1 MLKNSVSKLLMA
13 ILVFTLIL
21 SNGFFGG
28 ISTYANEEIKKPKYV
43 FYFIGDGL
51 GASQRQAAEFYLQE
65 LNLNKEKL
73 FINSMDIAGINTTY
87 SKDSLVTDSAA
98 AGTAL
103 ATGYKT
109 NNGMISVLPDG
120 KKLKTLIE
128 EAKQNNMATGII
140 STTRLTHATP
150 AVFVSHNISRNNENE
165 IAKEMAEFR
174 VDFLAGG
181 GYRHFVTADYKGLK
195 SKRTDENNLVEFLK
209 KNDYNVFLAENSTKD
224 FIEFNPSKEEK
235 VFAVFTYSHLPYEV
249 DRRNNNETPSLSK
262 ITKKGIEVLE
272 QYDDGFFMMIE
283 AGRIDHAGH
292 ANDAKG
298 TIMDVI
304 EFDNSVKQ
312 AYEFYKNHKD
322 ETLIVVVGDHET
334 GGMGLGFGKN
344 YFLDM
349 AKLQDVKVSVE
360 DKLQGKYNG
369 NKDEYKMYI
378 KNNLGIDNLTK
389 KEEANLNRAM
399 NIVDNK
405 LEEDKN
411 LYGGYDP
418 VAIETTHIISKR
430 ANIEWTTY
438 AHTGT
443 SIPMSA
449 IGVGSQKF
457 SGYKDNTQIAKT
469 MAELLNF
476 DLN

>member
-1 MLKNSVSKLLMA
+1 MLKKCASKLLLSV
-13 ILVFTLIL
+13 LVFTLIL
-21 SNGFFGG
+21 SNSFFGG
-28 ISTYANEEIKKPKYV
+28 INTYANEEIKKPKYV

-65 LNLNKEKL
+65 LNSNKEKL
-73 FINSMDIAGINTTY
+73 LINSMEIAGINTTY

-109 NNGMISVLPDG
+109 NNGMISILPDG
-120 KKLKTLIE
+120 TKVKTLIE
-128 EAKQNNMATGII
+128 EAKENNMATGII

-150 AVFVSHNISRNNENE
+150 AVFASHNISRNNENE
-165 IAKEMAEFR
+165 IAKEMAEFG

-181 GYRHFVTADYKGLK
+181 GYRHFITPNYKGLK
-195 SKRTDENNLVEFLK
+195 SKRTDENNLVELLEN
-209 KNDYNVFLAENSTKD
+209 NDYNVFLTENSTKD
-224 FIEFNPSKEEK
+224 FMEFNPYEKEK
-235 VFAVFTYSHLPYEV
+235 VFAAFTYSHLPYEV
-249 DRRNNNETPSLSK
+249 DRINNNNTPSLSE
-262 ITKKGIEVLE
+262 ITKKGIETLE
-272 QYDDGFFMMIE
+272 QYDDGFFMMVE

-292 ANDAKG
+292 ANDPKG

-304 EFDNSVKQ
+304 EFDNSVKE
-312 AYEFYKNHKD
+312 AYEFYKNHKE
-322 ETLIVVVGDHET
+322 ETLIVVAGDHET

-349 AKLQDVKVSVE
+349 AKLQDVKISVE
-360 DKLQGKYNG
+360 DELQGKYNG
-369 NKDEYKMYI
+369 NKDEYKLYI

-389 KEEANLNRAM
+389 KEEENLNRAM

-418 VAIETTHIISKR
+418 VAIETTHIMSKR
-430 ANIEWTTY
+430 ANVEWTTY

-449 IGVGSQKF
+449 VGVGANNF
-457 SGYKDNTQIAKT
+457 SGYKDNTQIAKA

-476 DLN
+476 DLK

>member
-1 MLKNSVSKLLMA
+1 MLKKCVSKLL
-13 ILVFTLIL
+13 LVFLIFTLIL
-21 SNGFFGG
+21 SNNFFGE
-28 ISTYANEEIKKPKYV
+28 INTYANEEIKKPKYI

-51 GASQRQAAEFYLQE
+51 GAAQRQAAEFYLQE
-65 LNLNKEKL
+65 LNSNKEKL
-73 FINSMDIAGINTTY
+73 FINTMDVAGINTTY

-98 AGTAL
+98 GTAL

-109 NNGMISVLPDG
+109 NNGMISILPDG
-120 KKLKTLIE
+120 TKLKTLIE
-128 EAKQNNMATGII
+128 EAKENNMATGII

-150 AVFVSHNISRNNENE
+150 AVFASHNISRNNENE
-165 IAKEMAEFR
+165 IAKEMAEFG

-181 GYRHFVTADYKGLK
+181 GYRHFITPNYKGLK
-195 SKRTDENNLVEFLK
+195 SKRTDKNNLVELLE
-209 KNDYNVFLAENSTKD
+209 KNDYNVFLTENSTKD
-224 FIEFNPSKEEK
+224 FMEFNPSKKEK
-235 VFAVFTYSHLPYEV
+235 VFAAFTYSHLPYEI
-249 DRRNNNETPSLSK
+249 DRKNSNNTPSLSN
-262 ITKKGIEVLE
+262 ITKKGIETLE
-272 QYDDGFFMMIE
+272 QYDNGFFMMIE

-298 TIMDVI
+298 AIMDVI
-304 EFDNSVKQ
+304 EFDNSVKE

-349 AKLQDVKVSVE
+349 AKLQDIKISVE

-369 NKDEYKMYI
+369 NKDEYKLYI
-378 KNNLGIDNLTK
+378 KNNLGIDNLIK
-389 KEEANLNRAM
+389 KEEENLNRAM

-411 LYGGYDP
+411 VYGGYDP

-438 AHTGT
+438 AYTGT

-449 IGVGSQKF
+449 VGVGANNF
-457 SGYKDNTQIAKT
+457 SGYKDNTQIAKA